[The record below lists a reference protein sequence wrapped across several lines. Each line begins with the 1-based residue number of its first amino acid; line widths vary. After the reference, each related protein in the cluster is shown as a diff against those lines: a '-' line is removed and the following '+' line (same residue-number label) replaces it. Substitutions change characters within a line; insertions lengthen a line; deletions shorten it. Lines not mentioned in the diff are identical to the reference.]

1 MRKRLIDS
9 EAKNAAPPAQV
20 DWLDLATLASVEV
33 TSEQADFPIEGV
45 FAAHPSEWR
54 AESAGEQVIRLIF
67 DETTTVHRI
76 QLGFEELNC
85 ERTQEFTLS
94 YAVDGGELREIVR
107 QQYTFSPGGSTS
119 EVEEY
124 QVDLHAVRCLEL
136 RIQPDVQH
144 KRALAS
150 LADWHVQ
157 G

>member
-9 EAKNAAPPAQV
+9 EQQEVAPQSQV
-20 DWLDLATLASVEV
+20 DWLDVARLASVEV

-54 AESAGEQVIRLIF
+54 AGSAGEQLIRLIF
-67 DETTTVHRI
+67 DEPLSIHRI
-76 QLGFEELNC
+76 QLGFEELHC

-94 YAVDGGELREIVR
+94 WASNGELREIVR
-107 QQYTFSPGGSTS
+107 QQYTFSPGGTTS

-124 QVDLHAVRCLEL
+124 QVDLQAVRTLEL
-136 RIQPDVQH
+136 RIKPDIQH
-144 KRALAS
+144 QRALAS
-150 LADWHVQ
+150 LADWHIQ